1 MTDKIKDI
9 INNFSDMKIIK
20 ALECCII
27 GDCDNCPFYETREL
41 CPNLILFVSDLIK
54 RQEAEVEKLKSKNS
68 NLTSDLS
75 SLRNDLS
82 SAKEEI
88 ERLKTNLNIELENY
102 ATEYDNKIKAE
113 AYREFAVRLLAL
125 IGSVEL
131 PNWELRRHVNNLLNE
146 LVGDSN
152 G

>member
-41 CPNLILFVSDLIK
+41 CPKLILFVSDLIK
-54 RQEAEVEKLKSKNS
+54 RQEAEVERLRKIVGFTPARGSGKSPF
-68 NLTSDLS
+68 
-75 SLRNDLS
+75 
-82 SAKEEI
+82 
-88 ERLKTNLNIELENY
+88 LNAVL
-102 ATEYDNKIKAE
+102 DNVRAE
-113 AYREFAVRLLAL
+113 AYREFAERLKKEINVRTTFSKEQDKNVL
-125 IGSVEL
+125 IYIDNIL
-131 PNWELRRHVNNLLNE
+131 KE
-146 LVGDSN
+146 LVGEDD

>member
-54 RQEAEVEKLKSKNS
+54 RQKAEIEAFINGQETLQKYIAEQK
-68 NLTSDLS
+68 
-75 SLRNDLS
+75 
-82 SAKEEI
+82 AEI
-88 ERLKTNLNIELENY
+88 ERFENHIQEGIDLAKQIPEMMELV
-102 ATEYDNKIKAE
+102 KSE
-113 AYREFAVRLLAL
+113 AYRECIEKVKERL
-125 IGSVEL
+125 STCVTDTQQMVVEL
-131 PNWELRRHVNNLLNE
+131 RLDNLLKE
-146 LVGDSN
+146 LVGEDD

>member
-27 GDCDNCPFYETREL
+27 GDCDNCSFYETREL

-82 SAKEEI
+82 SAKAKI
-88 ERLKTNLNIELENY
+88 ERLR
-102 ATEYDNKIKAE
+102 ATVDSFTDIGKLYSEIKAE
-113 AYREFAVRLLAL
+113 AYREFAERVKLEFYYEFDEL
-125 IGSVEL
+125 IPSIMSD
-131 PNWELRRHVNNLLNE
+131 RIDNLLKE
-146 LVGDSN
+146 LVGEDD

>member
-54 RQEAEVEKLKSKNS
+54 RQEAE
-68 NLTSDLS
+68 
-75 SLRNDLS
+75 
-82 SAKEEI
+82 I
-88 ERLKTNLNIELENY
+88 ERLKRKLVGYEPSIDSGLFSQMLLEQK
-102 ATEYDNKIKAE
+102 EKAE
-113 AYREFAVRLLAL
+113 AFEKKWKAEVKSEAYKECIEKVKEKSKKTEIVCSGAL
-125 IGSVEL
+125 ITTNYAISAKNL
-131 PNWELRRHVNNLLNE
+131 NNLLKE